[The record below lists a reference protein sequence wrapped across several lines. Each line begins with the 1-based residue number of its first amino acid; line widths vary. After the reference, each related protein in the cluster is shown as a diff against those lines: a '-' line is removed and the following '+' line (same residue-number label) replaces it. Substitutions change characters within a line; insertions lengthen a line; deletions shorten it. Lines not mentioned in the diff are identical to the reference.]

1 MHLIPGLA
9 IAAMLA
15 AASLFAAPSM
25 PDKAAQQYQAT
36 DYRGAVRTLD
46 AVANKDGPAYFL
58 LGKSWYM
65 LGDYKKSTDV
75 LSKAVAAEPNNSE
88 YYNWLGKAYGRRA
101 ENSSPFTAPVYA
113 GRTRE
118 AFEKAVA
125 LDGQNKEA
133 LNDLF
138 EYYLE
143 APGFLGGG
151 TEKAAGLVPRIGK
164 LDPAE
169 AYYAH
174 FRLAEKRK
182 DFEAAE
188 QNLRKAMEAAPKQ
201 VGRIID
207 LAAFLGRRGRAQES
221 EQLFAKARAMAPNAP
236 KVLFAEAE
244 SYVNGGRNLEK
255 ARQLLREFLSAKLT
269 PDDPPRAE
277 AEKLLRKLGA

>member
-1 MHLIPGLA
+1 MPRLGAAA
-9 IAAMLA
+9 ILA
-15 AASLFAAPSM
+15 ASFLLAASSGLEH
-25 PDKAAQQYQAT
+25 AAQQYQST
-36 DYRGAVRTLD
+36 DYGGAVRTLD
-46 AVANKDGPAYFL
+46 ALSNKGPAEYFL

-65 LGDYKKSTDV
+65 LRDYKKATDA
-75 LSKAVAAEPNNSE
+75 LSKSVEAEPKNSE

-101 ENSSPFTAPVYA
+101 ENSSPFTAPIYA

-125 LDGQNKEA
+125 LDGHNKEA

-151 TEKAAGLVPRIGK
+151 TEKAAGLISRIGE

-169 AYYAH
+169 AHYAQ

-182 DFEAAE
+182 DFAAAE
-188 QNLRKAMEAAPKQ
+188 QHLRKAMEAAPKQ

-207 LAAFLGRRGRAQES
+207 LGRFLGRRGRAQES
-221 EQLFAKARAMAPNAP
+221 EQMFAKAHAVAPRAP

-244 SYVNGGRNLEK
+244 SYVNSGRNLEK
-255 ARQLLREFLSAKLT
+255 ARELLREYLSAKLT

-277 AEKLLRKLGA
+277 AENLLRKLGA